1 MKRLSTIA
9 DMSPAHTGDE
19 SSAKVKTVP
28 DANWRLRSI
37 SLVNVSNRF
46 LKWYIWI
53 TWWSCWCCSSCPF
66 PVIFNVH
73 FFFRKMFWCSE
84 LLSYL
89 ECAWK
94 FVICLFLLTPHKHT
108 PFHHSLC
115 TREFNRRESV
125 RWLIL
130 GGTCPV
136 RVHFFRNCLT
146 HAEGPAVIVANR
158 VKLLPIDK
166 FPDGTIKEIISYCTI
181 SGCTASQCMVS
192 YCIVL
197 LRNVSYHI
205 ISYCTV

>member
-1 MKRLSTIA
+1 
-9 DMSPAHTGDE
+9 
-19 SSAKVKTVP
+19 
-28 DANWRLRSI
+28 
-37 SLVNVSNRF
+37 
-46 LKWYIWI
+46 
-53 TWWSCWCCSSCPF
+53 
-66 PVIFNVH
+66 
-73 FFFRKMFWCSE
+73 MFWCSE
-84 LLSYL
+84 LLTYL
-89 ECAWK
+89 ECAGK

-115 TREFNRRESV
+115 SREFNRRESV

-181 SGCTASQCMVS
+181 SGCTASQCIVS

-197 LRNVSYHI
+197 HRNVSYHI
-205 ISYCTV
+205 ISYGIVPYYYTAMIQYDTILRIVLYHSVLLLSSVSLQNSESRWASIQVVKKAYT

>member
-1 MKRLSTIA
+1 MLTGAWGQLVLLMFQTGSWSDIYESHDGPVDAAVHVLSQLFL
-9 DMSPAHTGDE
+9 MS
-19 SSAKVKTVP
+19 
-28 DANWRLRSI
+28 I
-37 SLVNVSNRF
+37 
-46 LKWYIWI
+46 
-53 TWWSCWCCSSCPF
+53 
-66 PVIFNVH
+66 
-73 FFFRKMFWCSE
+73 FFRKMFWCSE
-84 LLSYL
+84 LLTYL

-136 RVHFFRNCLT
+136 RVHFLRNCLT

-166 FPDGTIKEIISYCTI
+166 FPDRTIKEIISYCTL